1 MLPSTQ
7 IYATQSTTDWE
18 QNYSIIDLP
27 IMPKETDRGI
37 SVGKGGPQGRERHWW
52 LFTGQ
57 GCTAGGAMCALCRT
71 DPLLWHAH
79 HLTNTTTC
87 MHTFSL
93 YINLI
98 WWTRVK
104 RYTVNKN
111 IGFKISLFIHFLGSL
126 MGSLYLFMCR
136 GTWVLP
142 VPPNDVMKQKSDHCN
157 INWLC
162 LRVVWSTHRPSFLTN
177 TNYTHE
183 LVTCESRR
191 RRVMSR

>member
-1 MLPSTQ
+1 MLYWCKYEYGLSVFCLTTALVLLTHWSIFCGAVLSYHHCFHLLFFVLPSTQ

-27 IMPKETDRGI
+27 IMPRETDRGI

-57 GCTAGGAMCALCRT
+57 GCTGGAMCALCRT

-79 HLTNTTTC
+79 HLTHTTTC

-104 RYTVNKN
+104 RYTVNIN
-111 IGFKISLFIHFLGSL
+111 IGFKISLFIHFQGSL

-136 GTWVLP
+136 GTWVL
-142 VPPNDVMKQKSDHCN
+142 
-157 INWLC
+157 
-162 LRVVWSTHRPSFLTN
+162 
-177 TNYTHE
+177 Y
-183 LVTCESRR
+183 
-191 RRVMSR
+191 